1 MSAIYSIIN
10 LQNNHPIRNSKL
22 NIYHIRVLI
31 KCCNKINLNIYNSRR
46 ILGKNSAFGALVFR
60 QDIVIINKFSRADTG
75 KDDLK
80 AVTDKNESNDKILRN
95 NNMAQ
100 PVQSRPSCNIF
111 NQ

>member
-1 MSAIYSIIN
+1 M
-10 LQNNHPIRNSKL
+10 
-22 NIYHIRVLI
+22 
-31 KCCNKINLNIYNSRR
+31 
-46 ILGKNSAFGALVFR
+46 
-60 QDIVIINKFSRADTG
+60 VIINKFSRADTG

-100 PVQSRPSCNIF
+100 PVQSRPSYNII